1 MEFMGFELDETSMT
15 ILAEG
20 KSIVNAAT
28 AQQITLRLMG
38 ASAVATHSPH
48 YAHLLKQAGRK
59 LTDLDFMAN
68 SKDFDRTGKLM
79 QSLGYQTL
87 RTGMMLASTSVGERS
102 IFDHPTRHIHVD
114 VFFDKLKMC
123 HTIDF
128 RDRLKT
134 DPITISLADILLE
147 KMQIVR
153 INEKDILDT
162 IVLLSEHELGNNDN
176 DTVNIDYISKLLAS
190 NWGFY
195 YTTTMNLHKIK
206 ERLSM
211 YTGLTAENVSNV
223 SLKIDSLLQSIENQP
238 KSSSWKMRAKI
249 GTRKKWYEDV
259 EEIVR

>member
-1 MEFMGFELDETSMT
+1 MT

-20 KSIVNAAT
+20 KRIVDAAS

-38 ASAVATHSPH
+38 ASAIATHSPH
-48 YAHLLKQAGRK
+48 YTYLLKEAGRR
-59 LTDLDFMAN
+59 LTDLDFMSS
-68 SKDFDRTGKLM
+68 SKDFDKTGKLM
-79 QSLGYQTL
+79 QSLGYRTM

-102 IFDHPTRHIHVD
+102 IFDHPTSHIHVD

-128 RDRLKT
+128 RKRLSA

-162 IVLLSEHELGNNDN
+162 IVLLSEHELGSHDN
-176 DTVNIDYISKLLAS
+176 DMINADYISSLLS
-190 NWGFY
+190 GDWGFY
-195 YTTTMNLHKIK
+195 YTVTTNLNKIK
-206 ERLSM
+206 ERLPKYPRLSEED
-211 YTGLTAENVSNV
+211 AKNVSM
-223 SLKIDSLLQSIENQP
+223 KIDSLLQTIENKP
-238 KSSSWKMRAKI
+238 KSSSWKIRAKI
-249 GTRKKWYEDV
+249 GARKQWYEDV

>member
-1 MEFMGFELDETSMT
+1 MT

-20 KSIVNAAT
+20 KRIVEAASG
-28 AQQITLRLMG
+28 QQIMLRLMG
-38 ASAVATHSPH
+38 ASAVATHSPR
-48 YAHLLKQAGRK
+48 YTYLLKGAGRR
-59 LTDLDFMAN
+59 LTDLDFMGN
-68 SKDFDRTGKLM
+68 SKDFEKTGKLM
-79 QSLGYQTL
+79 QSLGYRTM

-128 RDRLKT
+128 RKRLSA
-134 DPITISLADILLE
+134 DPITISLADIVLE

-176 DTVNIDYISKLLAS
+176 DMVNTDYIASLLAAD
-190 NWGFY
+190 WGFY
-195 YTTTMNLHKIK
+195 YTTTMNLNKIK
-206 ERLSM
+206 ELLPK
-211 YTGLTAENVSNV
+211 YPQLNEENVKNV
-223 SLKIDSLLQSIENQP
+223 SAKIDGLLQAIENKP
-238 KSSSWKMRAKI
+238 KSSSWKFRAKI
-249 GTRKKWYEDV
+249 GTRKQWYDDV